1 LRNDGGVASALIL
14 GRRKSSTWSID
25 HSRAEGRT
33 PDVGERA
40 LPKVSVIVVNYR
52 GAEHAVTCLRALRDE
67 LDWPAEALELICVDN
82 ASGDGSARRIAA
94 AVPQARLIRSAR
106 NTGFAGGCNLG
117 VSKATGSI
125 VAFLNSDARPHRD
138 WVRAAVEALRE
149 APDIAAVASKVLDW
163 DGERIDYVDGGLSW
177 YGMGYKPHVGKPDDG
192 AYDTPR
198 DVLFGTGAALLV
210 RRELFDQLGG
220 FDERFFMFCEDVD
233 LGWRLNL
240 RGYRVRYEPT
250 SIAYHRHHA
259 SLHGADPARELYLL
273 ERNALAALYKNV
285 SDETLA
291 AVLPAALALAVRRAT
306 ARGDCDPTEL
316 EMTRRAAPKET
327 GGIETPGPM
336 AVPRVTMAGIYAI
349 DRFVEM
355 LPSLAIS
362 RRVEQAAR
370 VRTDADLLPLMRNA
384 LERICPEIPYLLAH
398 DMIVEAFD
406 VARVYGARRRI
417 LIITGDAVSE
427 RMAGPAIRAWNMA
440 EVLSGEH
447 HVRLVSL
454 NPHSSGSWCAGQ
466 PAEFE
471 VRQATPR
478 SIGPDLDWAQVV
490 VLQGHVLEQV
500 PALKTSNHVVIV
512 DIYDPMHLEQLEQ
525 ARDLGEEA
533 RAQIIDA
540 VTAVLNTQLRRGD
553 FFLCASERQRHFWLG
568 HLAAIGR
575 LSPIVYDADPTTR
588 SLLAVAPFG
597 LSGKPPQRTGP
608 GLRDTLGLGSREKVV
623 LWAGGVYSWFD
634 PLTLLHA
641 VHTLRTEHPELRL
654 VFLGMRHPNPDV
666 PEMSMA
672 EQARRLS
679 ETLGLTGEQV
689 FFNET
694 WVPYADRQNW
704 LLDADAGVT
713 THFEHVETTF
723 AFRTR
728 VLDYLWAHLPI
739 VTTDGDAF
747 AELVA
752 TEKLGAVVPAGD
764 PAALATALQR
774 VLYDDAFAAGCRD
787 RIAAVAQRFTWE
799 AVLAPLV
806 EFCRHPRPAP
816 DRLRGAPLTPAP
828 LTPASLTSGS
838 FTAPDRRAGVAGAL
852 RRDAA
857 LARSYLAAGG
867 PGEVAR
873 RAAGRLR
880 RVTREW
886 RHER

>member
-1 LRNDGGVASALIL
+1 
-14 GRRKSSTWSID
+14 
-25 HSRAEGRT
+25 
-33 PDVGERA
+33 VGEHA

-52 GAEHAVTCLRALRDE
+52 GAEDTVTCLRAVRDE
-67 LDWPAEALELICVDN
+67 LDWPTEALELICVDN
-82 ASGDGSARRIAA
+82 ASGDGSAQRIAA
-94 AVPQARLIRSAR
+94 AVPQARLIHSAT

-125 VAFLNSDARPHRD
+125 VAFLNNDARPHRA
-138 WVRAAVEALRE
+138 WVRAAVKALSE
-149 APDIAAVASKVLDW
+149 STDVAAVASKVLDW
-163 DGERIDYVDGGLSW
+163 DGERIDYVDGGLTW

-192 AYDTPR
+192 AHDTAR

-210 RRELFDQLGG
+210 RREIFERLGG

-240 RGYRVRYEPT
+240 RGYRVRYEPQ

-259 SLHGADPARELYLL
+259 SLRGADPARETYLL

-291 AVLPAALALAVRRAT
+291 TVLPAALALAVRRAT
-306 ARGDCDPTEL
+306 ARGECDPTEL
-316 EMTRRAAPKET
+316 EMTRRSPDTEAS
-327 GGIETPGPM
+327 GPM
-336 AVPRVTMAGIYAI
+336 AVPRVTMAGVYAI

-355 LPSLAIS
+355 LPALATS
-362 RRVEQAAR
+362 RRAEQAAR

-384 LERICPEIPYLLAH
+384 LERASPEIPYLLAH
-398 DMIVEAFD
+398 DAIVEALG

-417 LIITGDAVSE
+417 LIITADAVSE

-447 HVRLVSL
+447 DVRLISL
-454 NPHSSGSWCAGQ
+454 NHHCSPP
-466 PAEFE
+466 PADFD
-471 VRQATPR
+471 VRQVAPR
-478 SIGPDLDWAQVV
+478 SITPELDWAQLVI
-490 VLQGHVLEQV
+490 LQGHVLEQI
-500 PALKTSNHVVIV
+500 PSLKTSNQIIVVDV
-512 DIYDPMHLEQLEQ
+512 YDPMHLEQLEQ
-525 ARDLGEEA
+525 ARDLNDAA
-533 RAQIIDA
+533 RTQIVDA
-540 VTAVLNTQLRRGD
+540 VTAVLTSQLRRGD

-575 LSPIVYDADPTTR
+575 LSPTVYDADPTTR

-608 GLRDTLGLGSREKVV
+608 GLRDTLGLGPRDKVV
-623 LWAGGVYSWFD
+623 LWAGGIYSWFD
-634 PLTLLHA
+634 PLTLLRA
-641 VHTLRTEHPELRL
+641 VHALRTEHPDLRL

-666 PEMSMA
+666 PEMRMA
-672 EQARRLS
+672 EQTRRLS
-679 ETLGLTGEQV
+679 NALGLTGEQV

-728 VLDYLWAHLPI
+728 VLDYLWAGLPI
-739 VTTDGDAF
+739 VTTTGDAF
-747 AELVA
+747 AELIA
-752 TEKLGAVVPAGD
+752 AEELGVVIPAGD

-787 RIAAVAQRFTWE
+787 RIAVVAQRYTWE

-816 DRLRGAPLTPAP
+816 DRLPGARPPR
-828 LTPASLTSGS
+828 
-838 FTAPDRRAGVAGAL
+838 PDCRAGVVGAL

-867 PGEVAR
+867 PSEVAR

-880 RVTREW
+880 RLWITREW
-886 RHER
+886 RYER

>member
-1 LRNDGGVASALIL
+1 
-14 GRRKSSTWSID
+14 
-25 HSRAEGRT
+25 
-33 PDVGERA
+33 VGERA

-52 GAEHAVTCLRALRDE
+52 GAEHTVTCLRALREE

-82 ASGDGSARRIAA
+82 ASGDGSAQRIAA
-94 AVPQARLIRSAR
+94 AVPQARLIRSAT
-106 NTGFAGGCNLG
+106 NTGFAGGCNRG
-117 VSKATGSI
+117 VTHATGEI
-125 VAFLNSDARPHRD
+125 VGFLNSDARPHRD
-138 WVRAAVEALRE
+138 WARAAVTVLQAE
-149 APDIAAVASKVLDW
+149 PDVAAVASKVLDW
-163 DGERIDYVDGGLSW
+163 EGERVDYVDGGLTW
-177 YGMGYKPHVGKPDDG
+177 YGMGYKPHIGKPDDG
-192 AYDTPR
+192 AHDTAR

-210 RRELFDQLGG
+210 RRGAFQQLGG

-240 RGYRVRYEPT
+240 RGYRVRYEPR

-259 SLHGADPARELYLL
+259 SLHGADPARETYLL

-285 SDETLA
+285 SEETLA
-291 AVLPAALALAVRRAT
+291 TVLPAALGLAVRRAT
-306 ARGDCDPTEL
+306 ARGGCDPTEL
-316 EMTRRAAPKET
+316 EMTRRSADM
-327 GGIETPGPM
+327 ETPGPM
-336 AVPRVTMAGIYAI
+336 TVPRVTMAGIYAI

-362 RRVEQAAR
+362 RQAEQAAR

-384 LERICPEIPYLLAH
+384 LERTSPEIPYLLAH
-398 DMIVEAFD
+398 DAIVEALG

-417 LIITGDAVSE
+417 LIITADAVSA
-427 RMAGPAIRAWNMA
+427 RMAGPAIRAWHMA

-447 HVRLVSL
+447 DVRLISL
-454 NPHSSGSWCAGQ
+454 NHHGSGSCSGQ
-466 PAEFE
+466 PAEFD
-471 VRQATPR
+471 VRQVTPS
-478 SIGPDLDWAQVV
+478 SIGPELAWAQLV
-490 VLQGHVLEQV
+490 VLQGHVLEQI
-500 PALKTSNHVVIV
+500 PSLKTSSHIVIV

-525 ARDLGEEA
+525 GRDLGDDQRA
-533 RAQIIDA
+533 RVVDA
-540 VTAVLNTQLRRGD
+540 VTTVLTTQLRRGD

-575 LSPIVYDADPTTR
+575 LSPTVYDADPTTR

-597 LSGKPPQRTGP
+597 LSGKPPQRTGS
-608 GLRDTLGLGSREKVV
+608 GLRDSLGFGPREKVV

-641 VHTLRTEHPELRL
+641 VHALRTEHPELRL

-666 PEMSMA
+666 PEMGMA
-672 EQARRLS
+672 GQARRLA
-679 ETLGLTGEQV
+679 ETLGLTGKQV
-689 FFNET
+689 FFNEA

-728 VLDYLWAHLPI
+728 VLDYLWAGLPI

-747 AELVA
+747 AELVVA
-752 TEKLGAVVPAGD
+752 EELGVVVPAED
-764 PAALATALQR
+764 PAALGAALQR
-774 VLYDDAFAAGCRD
+774 ILYEEAFAAGCRE
-787 RIAAVAQRFTWE
+787 RIAAVAQRYTWD

-806 EFCRHPRPAP
+806 EFCRHPRPAA
-816 DRLRGAPLTPAP
+816 DRLRLTPPVAAGR
-828 LTPASLTSGS
+828 PAGM
-838 FTAPDRRAGVAGAL
+838 AGAL

-873 RAAGRLR
+873 RATGRLR
-880 RVTREW
+880 KLWTAREW
-886 RHER
+886 RTER